1 MKKRFYHNGQYIC
14 DYESTGDEMKDIA
27 IINQIAIERGL
38 DFRTTT
44 TAEAMFQQANSFAAT
59 GAALFERL
67 IRRPPDQMA
76 IAPFVV
82 NTAFSL
88 ELYMKV
94 LALQHGKKLHGHEL
108 STLFRKLPGAA
119 KQEIERQ
126 LAALCET
133 SRWSAGIKTFSDLT
147 NVTANLNTAFID
159 WRYSYEQPSRPLR
172 IDFQPTIFLGEVLH
186 AAIEAGFQSRTVA

>member
-1 MKKRFYHNGQYIC
+1 
-14 DYESTGDEMKDIA
+14 MKDIA
-27 IINQIAIERGL
+27 IVNQIAMERGL
-38 DFRTTT
+38 DHRPVTTV
-44 TAEAMFQQANSFAAT
+44 EAMFQQANSFAAT
-59 GAALFERL
+59 GAALFEKL
-67 IRRPPDQMA
+67 NARPPDQMA

-126 LAALCET
+126 LAALRET
-133 SRWSAGIKTFSDLT
+133 SRWSAGIKTFSDLA
-147 NVTANLNTAFID
+147 NVAASLNTAFVD

-186 AAIEAGFQSRTVA
+186 ASVGAGFEATTASFKSATP